1 MGAGAGERDPLS
13 RTITSFG
20 GRVCEVIESRQARSM
35 SPPSISRTI
44 TETSLM
50 LHPVEVGAS
59 VQTAQL
65 RAPSGAGVDA
75 RVDHGVSVDRTTR
88 RQDEGMPADLDR
100 GPAAR
105 LVAERGRS
113 GPGQEGERV

>member
-44 TETSLM
+44 TETSVM

-59 VQTAQL
+59 VQAAQL
-65 RAPSGAGVDA
+65 RAPA
-75 RVDHGVSVDRTTR
+75 RASANRRVSVDRTTR
-88 RQDEGMPADLDR
+88 RQDEGVTADLNR
-100 GPAAR
+100 GPAPR
-105 LVAERGRS
+105 LIA
-113 GPGQEGERV
+113 